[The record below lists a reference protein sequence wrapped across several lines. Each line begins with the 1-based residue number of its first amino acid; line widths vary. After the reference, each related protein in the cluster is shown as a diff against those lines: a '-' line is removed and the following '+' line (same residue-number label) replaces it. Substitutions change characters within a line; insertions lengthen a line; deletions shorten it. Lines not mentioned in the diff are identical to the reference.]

1 MLGRFLLHL
10 RGMNKG
16 SRRLPFFY
24 KMAEMEI
31 SMVFIPRTE
40 ERASSNFLMVRASP
54 FRTMHSRQL
63 S

>member
-1 MLGRFLLHL
+1 MLGRFLFDL
-10 RGMNKG
+10 RGTMKG

-24 KMAEMEI
+24 KMAEMDM
-31 SMVFIPRTE
+31 SMVLIPLTE
-40 ERASSNFLMVRASP
+40 DRASSKFLMVRASP